1 LTLEDK
7 YKRQDLAKLQKKVEK
22 MIRFEP
28 TAGEKEITRA
38 IVGEFS
44 KYFQEY
50 TESDVIVVGG
60 GPSGLMA
67 AKELSQKGIKTL
79 VVEGNNYLGGGF
91 WIGGYLMNILTI
103 RAPGQKI
110 LEELKIP
117 YKKFSEGL
125 YVTDGPHACSKLI
138 AAACEAGAKI
148 LNMTSFDDLVLR
160 GERVAGVVVN
170 WTPIRALPREITC
183 VDPVGLEAK
192 IVIDASGHDAVVV
205 KKLEERGLIKTPG
218 FGAMWVEKS
227 EDAVVEHTG
236 EIYPGLIVT
245 GMAVSTAYGLPRMG
259 PTFGAM
265 LMSGRRAAE
274 VAYQKLREL

>member
-1 LTLEDK
+1 
-7 YKRQDLAKLQKKVEK
+7 

>member
-1 LTLEDK
+1 
-7 YKRQDLAKLQKKVEK
+7 
-22 MIRFEP
+22 
-28 TAGEKEITRA
+28 
-38 IVGEFS
+38 
-44 KYFQEY
+44 
-50 TESDVIVVGG
+50 
-60 GPSGLMA
+60 
-67 AKELSQKGIKTL
+67 
-79 VVEGNNYLGGGF
+79 
-91 WIGGYLMNILTI
+91 
-103 RAPGQKI
+103 
-110 LEELKIP
+110 
-117 YKKFSEGL
+117 
-125 YVTDGPHACSKLI
+125 
-138 AAACEAGAKI
+138 
-148 LNMTSFDDLVLR
+148 MTSFDDLVLR